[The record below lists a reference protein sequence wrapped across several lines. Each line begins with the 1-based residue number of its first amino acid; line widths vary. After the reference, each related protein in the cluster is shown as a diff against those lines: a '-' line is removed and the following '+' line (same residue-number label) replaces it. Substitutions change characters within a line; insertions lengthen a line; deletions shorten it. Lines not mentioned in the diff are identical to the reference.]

1 MIVNLHL
8 GASYIGRLLTTC
20 NAFVTILESCDL
32 NIHRISLILSAA
44 AAAADDALPPEAEVD
59 GRVEAPPVLLLQ
71 EIHVT

>member
-1 MIVNLHL
+1 MMVNLHL
-8 GASYIGRLLTTC
+8 GASYIDYLVLTTC

-32 NIHRISLILSAA
+32 NIHRISLILSA